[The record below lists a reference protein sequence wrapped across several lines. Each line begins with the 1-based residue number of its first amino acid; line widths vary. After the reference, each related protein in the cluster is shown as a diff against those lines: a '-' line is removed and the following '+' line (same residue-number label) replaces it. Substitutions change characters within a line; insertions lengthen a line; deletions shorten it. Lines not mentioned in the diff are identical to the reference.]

1 MPFSPE
7 LERSLL
13 PATNAIAAAAE
24 ALREE
29 G

>member
-1 MPFSPE
+1 MPLSPD

-13 PATNAIAAAAE
+13 PSVEAVAAAAQ
-24 ALREE
+24 ALKEE

>member
-13 PATNAIAAAAE
+13 PGPDSIAAAAQ
-24 ALREE
+24 ALKDES
-29 G
+29 